1 MAAANNTVTRKHG
14 DNLET
19 FSLLWLDAEVNT
31 KEENRRA
38 QKRLRSIINY
48 LKIFQDQN
56 ECQQYIKSCS
66 EQDRIV
72 LISSGRLGKE
82 LIPQIHDLRQLSDVY
97 IYCWDKKAYKHWAK
111 QFSKIKGVIVS
122 LDDLVQQITMD
133 QKDRG
138 KVEEPM
144 SLNIYNAS
152 GNVDKSTT
160 ELNGHF
166 IHSLLLIDVLIKMKS
181 SDADKKKLIQFCKDE
196 YYDNEPQLAV
206 VGEFERDYKSRKAL
220 WWYTRDAFVYSMLNK
235 ALRIQNTELL
245 LLFRFV
251 IRDIYQRLK
260 KYQCE
265 NLVTVYRYQAMSRD
279 ELNALHKSIGQ
290 FISINSFFST
300 SADRDVALRF
310 SNRSTV
316 SNDLHRILFEIEAD
330 PHVVKSK
337 PFADITSLSYF
348 RHESEIL
355 FMVGCIFRLIN
366 VYRDDSEKIWIIKM
380 QLAENNDDDL
390 KKLFDQLKSDY
401 GVGENET
408 DLQTFGNVL
417 QYMGKYDLAEK
428 IYSGLHDQCS
438 SDDASFSRLCVSFG
452 RLYKDRKDFDRSLQ
466 WFQRALDRRIRIDS
480 SDFVYIGG
488 LHCCIGNIHMEKND
502 FNQAMKC
509 YSAAMDCYKRG
520 NITNHRDTA
529 SLYHGIARVHYAQKQ
544 YPEALNNYQRSL
556 DILQQNS
563 RSTHPDAALNHSGI
577 GDIYRVTGQHHG
589 CCCRACRRDRGGGPC
604 RSCCRCH
611 GRLCRCICA

>member
-144 SLNIYNAS
+144 SMNIYNAS
-152 GNVDKSTT
+152 GNLDKTTT

-408 DLQTFGNVL
+408 DLQTF
-417 QYMGKYDLAEK
+417 
-428 IYSGLHDQCS
+428 
-438 SDDASFSRLCVSFG
+438 
-452 RLYKDRKDFDRSLQ
+452 
-466 WFQRALDRRIRIDS
+466 DS

-577 GDIYRVTGQHHG
+577 GDVYRVT
-589 CCCRACRRDRGGGPC
+589 
-604 RSCCRCH
+604 
-611 GRLCRCICA
+611 